1 MLRPSVEQDRPCYAA
16 VTSIPRNTGVGG
28 CFNHK
33 ADFSAGVCVG
43 HRSVGASAHSNCSET
58 KTVGGSSQKMFPP
71 FQRLSKENT
80 ISPILL
86 LQSLAVKG
94 LAAHLLAGCYVK

>member
-1 MLRPSVEQDRPCYAA
+1 MLRPRVEQDRPCFAA
-16 VTSIPRNTGVGG
+16 VTSIPRKHGG
-28 CFNHK
+28 FNHK

-43 HRSVGASAHSNCSET
+43 HRSVGVSAHSNCSET
-58 KTVGGSSQKMFPP
+58 ETVGVSSQKMFPP

-80 ISPILL
+80 ISPILF

-94 LAAHLLAGCYVK
+94 LTAHLLAGCYMK